1 MSQISSPMQIEDM
14 TTNNSENTTHSPH
27 TNTSRNTTPEQETLT
42 HKTNT
47 RGDHEIHKPLGYQTE

>member
-1 MSQISSPMQIEDM
+1 MNQISSPMPIEDI
-14 TTNNSENTTHSPH
+14 TTNNSENTTLTH

-47 RGDHEIHKPLGYQTE
+47 TRSDYEIHKPLRYQIE